1 VAKNTII
8 WAGVTDRS
16 HAPVP
21 LAEPAGRPEIRDF
34 FGRLFT
40 PLARALANVAPNA
53 ITAVSFATGCLAG
66 AAFAAARY
74 GVGWYLVGG
83 ALVAIS
89 GTCDSL
95 DGLVAR
101 MSGRTS
107 RTGDF
112 LDHFGDRVINVAIF
126 SGLAFSP
133 GATPVVGLGSLIITQ
148 LNSYLGTQIEA
159 TFGVRYYGGLG
170 KAELFVGL
178 IVGSV
183 VLALLGGRRIPIT
196 EHGLAPADILF
207 VLLAFG
213 ALSGLVHRFRH
224 ALRLCAEADTARRE
238 PR

>member
-1 VAKNTII
+1 M
-8 WAGVTDRS
+8 
-16 HAPVP
+16 
-21 LAEPAGRPEIRDF
+21 
-34 FGRLFT
+34 FT
-40 PLARALANVAPNA
+40 PLARILANVAPNA
-53 ITAVSFATGCLAG
+53 ITAVSLVTGCLAG
-66 AAFAAARY
+66 AAFAAARL
-74 GVGWYLVGG
+74 GTGWYLVGG

-101 MSGRTS
+101 LSGRTS

-126 SGLAFSP
+126 TGLAFSP
-133 GATPVVGLGSLIITQ
+133 GATPVIGLGSLVITQ

-183 VLALLGGRRIPIT
+183 VLFLLGGRRLPLGDT
-196 EHGLAPADILF
+196 GLAPADLLF
-207 VLLAFG
+207 GLLALG

-224 ALRLCAEADTARRE
+224 ALRLCAEADAANRG
-238 PR
+238 PQ

>member
-1 VAKNTII
+1 MAENTIV
-8 WAGVTDRS
+8 WTGVTDRS
-16 HAPVP
+16 QTTFPP
-21 LAEPAGRPEIRDF
+21 AEPAGRPQIRDF
-34 FGRLFT
+34 FGRLFS
-40 PLARALANVAPNA
+40 PLARILANVAPNA
-53 ITAVSFATGCLAG
+53 ITAVSLATGCLAG

-74 GVGWYLVGG
+74 GAGWYLVGG
-83 ALVAIS
+83 ALVAVS

-101 MSGRTS
+101 LSGRTS

-112 LDHFGDRVINVAIF
+112 LDHFGDRVVNVFIF
-126 SGLAFSP
+126 TGLAFSP
-133 GATPVVGLGSLIITQ
+133 GATPVIGLGSLIVTQ

-183 VLALLGGRRIPIT
+183 VLALLGGRRLPLG

-207 VLLAFG
+207 VALALG

-224 ALRLCAEADTARRE
+224 ALRLCAEADAATRG